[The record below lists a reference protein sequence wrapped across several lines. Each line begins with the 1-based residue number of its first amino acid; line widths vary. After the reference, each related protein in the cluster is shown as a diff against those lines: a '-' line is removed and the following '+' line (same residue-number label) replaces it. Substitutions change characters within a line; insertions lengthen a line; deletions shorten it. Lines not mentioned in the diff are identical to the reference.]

1 MGNPVVHF
9 EISGPD
15 PGALARFYTELFG
28 WHAQHM
34 PEMDY
39 DVIDTHGGSGING
52 GIPPAR
58 DASASSVTFHVEA
71 DDLQPL
77 LDRAEALGGKT
88 VVPVT
93 DMGIVTFALFADPD
107 GLVIGLV
114 KSADTSEQQARG
126 PSEGDGAPVDWFEI
140 LGPDA
145 DRTQKFYTELFGWH
159 LDTSGDFAGYATV
172 DTGAGSGI
180 NGGLG
185 AGGGSEW
192 VTVYAHVSDVD
203 SSLAKAESLGAQ
215 RMYGPNDVNEGL
227 RTAAIR
233 DPAGNVFGVYT
244 SRAPSA

>member
-28 WHAQHM
+28 WQAQHM

-39 DVIDTHGGSGING
+39 IVINTRGRTGING
-52 GIPPAR
+52 GIPPGR
-58 DASASSVTFHVEA
+58 DISASSVTFYVKA
-71 DDLQPL
+71 DDIQPL

-107 GLVIGLV
+107 GLVVGLV
-114 KSADTSEQQARG
+114 KSADAPDQQGQG
-126 PSEGDGAPVDWFEI
+126 PSQGDGAPVDWFEI

-159 LDTSGDFAGYATV
+159 LDTSGFPGYATV
-172 DTGAGSGI
+172 DTHAERGI

-185 AGGGSEW
+185 AGEGAEW
-192 VTVYAHVSDVD
+192 VTVYAHMPDVE
-203 SSLAKAESLGAQ
+203 SALAKAESLGAQ
-215 RMYGPNDVNEGL
+215 RVYGPNDVNEGL

-233 DPAGNVFGVYT
+233 DPAGNVFGLYA
-244 SRAPSA
+244 SQAQSS